1 MVGRHQPRQ
10 VFLGL
15 FVLVVLLGALAEV
28 EDRQGLA
35 FFVLAGAVDDLV
47 DVLECFLVRR
57 QHDAEALQVGHLALV
72 DLAVEQRQLVLEA
85 VVVAA
90 DVAQGPGDVGH
101 RRTTGLAQG
110 QGFVGTVRIS
120 VDQQ

>member
-1 MVGRHQPRQ
+1 M
-10 VFLGL
+10 
-15 FVLVVLLGALAEV
+15 
-28 EDRQGLA
+28 
-35 FFVLAGAVDDLV
+35 DDLV

-90 DVAQGPGDVGH
+90 DVAQGPGDICHGCS
-101 RRTTGLAQG
+101 TGLAQG
-110 QGFVGTVRIS
+110 QGFVSAVCVR